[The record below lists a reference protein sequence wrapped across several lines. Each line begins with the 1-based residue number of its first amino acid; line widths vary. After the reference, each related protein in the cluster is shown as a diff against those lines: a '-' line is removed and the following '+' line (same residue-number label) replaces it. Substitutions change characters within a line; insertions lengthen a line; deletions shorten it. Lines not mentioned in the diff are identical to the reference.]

1 MSPLLMEALQMLKSH
16 LKKERL
22 SFMASWKT
30 LEKDMICDAPDDNL
44 LTRLLDDGAQDDLD
58 FIINLLNKEDN

>member
-1 MSPLLMEALQMLKSH
+1 MSPFLMEALQMLKSH

-30 LEKDMICDAPDDNL
+30 EENEMIDDAPDDDL
-44 LTRLLDDGAQDDLD
+44 LASLLDAELQDVLD
-58 FIINLLNKEDN
+58 RIIS